1 MWSSSTTSPRSLSPR
16 TGRRAATDRGP
27 HVGLRRVDVR
37 ALDDSALTVHFGRTR
52 HPATDLPSAGQEAP
66 PRHANRT
73 VSAAVGRNRPRTRHC
88 RHGLDARQAVLQSR
102 GLGRA
107 VVFRFV
113 GIRARVRLGRW
124 LPPRMPIDQHLLV
137 LFTLAT
143 VVAMVTP
150 GPDMLFV
157 LGCGMRGGPRAGLLA
172 TAGVATSEAI
182 HVIVAAAGLA
192 ALFAAVPVAFTVV
205 RTLGAAYLVYLG
217 VQAIRHRGRTA
228 VGEPVAGGMSG
239 RRAYLTGMATNLLN
253 PKMVTFT
260 IAFLPQ
266 FVDPDLGQVWL
277 QFAILGAILIALE
290 FLVDGAVGVLAGR
303 IGGWLR
309 RRHAARRRI
318 DVATGG
324 VFIGLGVRLAVER

>member
-1 MWSSSTTSPRSLSPR
+1 
-16 TGRRAATDRGP
+16 
-27 HVGLRRVDVR
+27 
-37 ALDDSALTVHFGRTR
+37 
-52 HPATDLPSAGQEAP
+52 
-66 PRHANRT
+66 
-73 VSAAVGRNRPRTRHC
+73 
-88 RHGLDARQAVLQSR
+88 
-102 GLGRA
+102 
-107 VVFRFV
+107 
-113 GIRARVRLGRW
+113 
-124 LPPRMPIDQHLLV
+124 MPIDHHLLA
-137 LFTLAT
+137 LFTLT
-143 VVAMVTP
+143 TIIAMITP

-205 RTLGAAYLVYLG
+205 RTIGAAYLVYLG
-217 VQAIRHRGRTA
+217 VQAIRHRGSTV
-228 VGEPVAGGMSG
+228 VGEAVTGGMSG
-239 RRAYLTGMATNLLN
+239 RRAFLTGMATNLLN

-266 FVDPDLGQVWL
+266 FINPDLGRVWL
-277 QFAILGAILIALE
+277 QFAILGAILIVLE
-290 FLVDGAVGVLAGR
+290 FVVDGAVGVLAGR

-309 RRHAARRRI
+309 RRHAVRRRI